1 MNIGVKNRSG
11 FLGVLCFLVLI
22 FIGLSSAYE
31 VSVSEVNSTYTQV
44 NITDAV
50 DVYGY
55 EVNLTYSGGVSV
67 EQGAF
72 LDDEDVSGTYGA
84 TTKGDTLYVY
94 GVRLDSS
101 QSGVSGNGNLFY
113 VVHAGTI
120 TLKGATSAGT
130 SGSATYLSYSTTSAG
145 TTTSTGTSSGSS
157 TGGGLTSQGNVGEVN
172 IEAVPSSLNIDVIS
186 NRPESRE
193 ITLINRGSSEVTLV
207 VQSSGFEGLDA
218 IDLLGSVR
226 IPAGQERVIAF
237 DIAPI
242 ERGLI
247 LGKFLLKVN
256 NIIVGEIPV
265 IINVR
270 SENFLFDS
278 SIVVPLSYKSLSPGD
293 SLKAQINLIQVG
305 PQEKV
310 DIVANYIIKDFEGRI
325 FLEETET
332 FFVLN
337 QKDFVKDFET
347 LGLPPGK
354 YVLGLEIVYPGAFAV
369 SSTQF
374 EIKENL
380 LLSNPF
386 IIVVILIVVLIVVVI
401 FVILWTL
408 KGRSWMRK
416 HRKK

>member
-67 EQGAF
+67 EQGTF

-374 EIKENL
+374 EIKDNL
-380 LLSNPF
+380 LFNPL
-386 IIVVILIVVLIVVVI
+386 VVAIILIVVLIIIVISVV
-401 FVILWTL
+401 LWTL
-408 KGRSWMRK
+408 KGRSRMRK

>member
-1 MNIGVKNRSG
+1 MNIGVKNRCG
-11 FLGVLCFLVLI
+11 LLGVLCFLVLI
-22 FIGLSSAYE
+22 FISLSSAYS
-31 VSVSEVNSTYTQV
+31 VSVSEVNSTYTEV
-44 NITDAV
+44 NITDAE
-50 DVYGY
+50 DLYGY
-55 EVNLTYSGGVSV
+55 EVNLTYSGDLSV
-67 EQGAF
+67 EQGTF

-120 TLKGATSAGT
+120 TLRGA
-130 SGSATYLSYSTTSAG
+130 TSAG

-157 TGGGLTSQGNVGEVN
+157 TGGGLTSQGNVGAVN

-193 ITLINRGSSEVTLV
+193 ITLINRGSSEVTIV

-256 NIIVGEIPV
+256 NVVVGEIPV

-278 SIVVPLSYKSLSPGD
+278 SIIVPLSYKSLSSGD

-305 PQEKV
+305 SQEKV
-310 DIVANYIIKDFEGRI
+310 DVVASYIIKDFEGRI

-374 EIKENL
+374 EIKDNL
-380 LLSNPF
+380 LFNPL
-386 IIVVILIVVLIVVVI
+386 VVAIILIVVLIIIVISVV
-401 FVILWTL
+401 LW
-408 KGRSWMRK
+408 
-416 HRKK
+416 